1 MPDAVHASIH
11 HYFPHPETGHIDYD
25 EEGDP
30 IMGWYFQVID
40 NNGLP
45 LTHLIGPY
53 GSSDE
58 AEEACEKAWAT
69 GDW

>member
-1 MPDAVHASIH
+1 MSDAVHAKIH
-11 HYFPHPETGHIDYD
+11 HFFNGSSYRDDLG
-25 EEGDP
+25 EEAR
-30 IMGWYFQVID
+30 GWYFQVID
-40 NNGLP
+40 NSGLP